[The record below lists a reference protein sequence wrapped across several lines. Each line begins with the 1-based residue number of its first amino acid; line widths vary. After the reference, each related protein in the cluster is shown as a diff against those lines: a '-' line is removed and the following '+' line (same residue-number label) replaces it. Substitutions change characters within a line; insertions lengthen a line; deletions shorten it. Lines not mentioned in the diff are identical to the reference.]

1 MQCNSCG
8 SELPTGAHFCMNCG
22 QPVRQAAAPGRLA
35 QMTASAPLTLLEKAR
50 QANRVIGE
58 RRTVTAL
65 YMDIVGSR
73 RLAARL
79 GEEPAEKVICGA
91 FDLLVP
97 IIYRYEG
104 TLTQVQDDELLA
116 FFGAPVA
123 HEDDPVRAVRAA
135 LEILEVAR
143 GYAASVLAQ
152 QGIEFGLRIS
162 LSTGPV
168 TLGYVG
174 SDLRYEYSALGGTL
188 NLVAR
193 IEAAK
198 LAMNVLITEFTYR
211 FIAPFF
217 DCTDLGEFSALDP
230 ASDASHAVRIYR
242 VDRLKPS
249 PGQSRGLAGL
259 QSPLVGREREL
270 TTLVDYLRMTRAGL
284 GRAALILGEP
294 GIGKTR
300 LIAEWR
306 RTADAEPLDGSEGS
320 RRVRWVQGRC
330 FSFSQQHPY
339 YLIFSLLN
347 SLAGV
352 AETAEEPETRAAFLA
367 LLETLF
373 PPDSPDFLEVYPY
386 LGHLL
391 GLRLDGDALER
402 TRHLD
407 PQGHQ
412 ARAQIALRR
421 LLTAL
426 AARSPL
432 VLILEDLHWADP
444 SSVELL
450 IQLLPLAGA
459 ERIMFCLVM
468 RPEPDAPGWRLA
480 TAARQSLGSRLAE
493 LTLEALSP
501 ADSRQLVSNLLEIE
515 ALPEKARDLILKKAE
530 GNPFFVE
537 EVIRMLIDRGAIIRQ
552 DDRWRAGDLIDS
564 VDIPDNL
571 QGLLLARIDRLP
583 QDVRHTLMVA
593 SVIGRQFPVK
603 VLEYVLSR
611 EEQQ

>member
-1 MQCNSCG
+1 MQCSNCG
-8 SELPTGAHFCMNCG
+8 IELPADAHFCMNCG
-22 QPVRQAAAPGRLA
+22 QPVQETRAAERLT
-35 QMTASAPLTLLEKAR
+35 QMTAGAPLTLLEKAR

-65 YMDIVGSR
+65 YIDIVGSR
-73 RLAARL
+73 RLATQL

-91 FDLLVP
+91 FDLIVP

-104 TLTQVQDDELLA
+104 TLTQVQEDELLA

-135 LEILEVAR
+135 LELLEVSR
-143 GYAASVLAQ
+143 SYALKVQ
-152 QGIEFGLRIS
+152 NEHGVEFGLRIS

-174 SDLRYEYSALGGTL
+174 SDLRYEYSALGGAL

-198 LAMNVLITEFTYR
+198 LAMSVLITEQTHR
-211 FIAPFF
+211 FVSPFF
-217 DCTDLGEFSALDP
+217 ECVDLGEFNISEPGAEQP
-230 ASDASHAVRIYR
+230 GTVRVYR
-242 VDRLKPS
+242 VEKLKPS
-249 PGQSRGLAGL
+249 PGQTRGLAGL
-259 QSPLVGREREL
+259 QSPLVGRGPEL
-270 TTLVDYLRMTRAGL
+270 GTLMDFLRMTRAGL

-306 RTADAEPLDGSEGS
+306 KTADVEPHDGMEGS
-320 RRVRWVQGRC
+320 RYVRWVQGRC
-330 FSFSQQHPY
+330 FSFSQQQPY
-339 YLIFSLLN
+339 FLIFSLLN

-367 LLETLF
+367 LLETLY
-373 PPDSPDFLEVYPY
+373 PHDSPDFLEIYPY

-391 GLRLDGDALER
+391 GLRLEGEALER
-402 TRHLD
+402 TSHLD

-412 ARAQIALRR
+412 IRAQLALRR

-444 SSVELL
+444 SSVDMLS
-450 IQLLPLAGA
+450 QLLPLASV

-468 RPEPDAPGWRLA
+468 RPEPEAVGWRLVA
-480 TAARQSLGSRLAE
+480 AARQVLGSRLAE
-493 LTLEALSP
+493 LPLEALS
-501 ADSRQLVSNLLEIE
+501 ADDSRQLVSNLLEIE
-515 ALPEKARDLILKKAE
+515 ALPEKARNLILKKAE
-530 GNPFFVE
+530 GNPYFVE
-537 EVIRMLIDRGAIIRQ
+537 EVIRMLIDRGAIVME
-552 DDRWRAGDLIDS
+552 DGRWHAGALIDTIE
-564 VDIPDNL
+564 IPDNL

-583 QDVRHTLMVA
+583 MDVRHTLLVA

-603 VLEYVLSR
+603 VLEYVLS
-611 EEQQ
+611 EENQE

>member
-1 MQCNSCG
+1 
-8 SELPTGAHFCMNCG
+8 MNCG
-22 QPVRQAAAPGRLA
+22 QPVQAARAEDRLA
-35 QMTASAPLTLLEKAR
+35 QMAATAPLTLLEKAR

-73 RLAARL
+73 HLMAQL
-79 GEEPAEKVICGA
+79 GEEPAEKLICGI
-91 FDLLVP
+91 FDLAVP

-104 TLTQVQDDELLA
+104 TLTQVQNDELLA

-135 LEILEVAR
+135 LELLEASR
-143 GYAASVLAQ
+143 EYALKIQ
-152 QGIEFGLRIS
+152 DQHGIDFSLRIS

-168 TLGYVG
+168 TLGSVG
-174 SDLRYEYSALGGTL
+174 SDLRYDYSALGGTL

-198 LAMNVLITEFTYR
+198 LAMSVLITEHTYR

-217 DCTDLGEFSALDP
+217 ECTDLGEIITSDP
-230 ASDASHAVRIYR
+230 VADPNGQVRIYR
-242 VDRLKPS
+242 VDKLKPT
-249 PGQSRGLAGL
+249 PGQVRGLAGL
-259 QSPLVGREREL
+259 QSPLVGREREIN
-270 TTLVDYLRMTRAGL
+270 TLIDYLRMTRAGL

-300 LIAEWR
+300 LIFEWR
-306 RTADAEPLDGSEGS
+306 KSAENEPAEGS
-320 RRVRWVQGRC
+320 DAGRRVRWIQGRC
-330 FSFSQQHPY
+330 FSFSHDQPY
-339 YLIFSLLN
+339 FLIYSLLN

-352 AETAEEPETRAAFLA
+352 AETAEEPETRAAFHA

-373 PPDSPDFLEVYPY
+373 LPDSPEFLEIYPY

-391 GLRLDGDALER
+391 GLHLDGESLER

-412 ARAQIALRR
+412 VRAQLALRR

-432 VLILEDLHWADP
+432 VIILEDLHWADP
-444 SSVELL
+444 SSVEMLT
-450 IQLLPLAGA
+450 QLLPLASS

-468 RPEPDAPGWRLA
+468 RSEPDAPGWRLA
-480 TAARQSLGSRLAE
+480 TAARQALGSRLAE
-493 LTLEALSP
+493 LQLEALSTN
-501 ADSRQLVSNLLEIE
+501 DSRQLVSNLLEIE
-515 ALPEKARDLILKKAE
+515 ALPEKVRDLILKRAE

-537 EVIRMLIDRGAIIRQ
+537 EVIRMLIDRAAIILNNG
-552 DDRWRAGDLIDS
+552 RWQAGGLIDTI
-564 VDIPDNL
+564 DIPDNL

-583 QDVRHTLMVA
+583 EDVRHTLLVA

-603 VLEYVLSR
+603 VLEFILS
-611 EEQQ
+611 EEDVE